1 MSVEIQ
7 HTWKSVEIGLQSTLS
22 SFKKS
27 HPNYTCNPRRTFA
40 FLLLGATSFI
50 YIELTSPKMSFQQL

>member
-22 SFKKS
+22 SLKKI
-27 HPNYTCNPRRTFA
+27 P
-40 FLLLGATSFI
+40 
-50 YIELTSPKMSFQQL
+50 PK